1 MKSAHQVAVMEND
14 EFVQCPLSD
23 GPAQVRRADLSALLD
38 GANLRGEIEK
48 DMANSRPSLDQ
59 AVRRLRNSPRRVEMF
74 AAAG

>member
-48 DMANSRPSLDQ
+48 DMAEFTSLADQ
-59 AVRRLRNSPRRVEMF
+59 AVRKLRNSPRR
-74 AAAG
+74 

>member
-14 EFVQCPLSD
+14 EFVKCPLS

-48 DMANSRPSLDQ
+48 DMAEFTSLADQ
-59 AVRRLRNSPRRVEMF
+59 AVRRLRNSPRR
-74 AAAG
+74 